1 MNTHIKYIV
10 RAGTLAIFMLSLL
23 MPLPAPAQF
32 MRIQLVIDEEIS
44 ISDVRTL
51 ETGQIPLNFGWFH
64 IDLNDDYAGRFTIR
78 TSENIN
84 LLVSVQAPD
93 ELVLNANN
101 TLPFQLEAAYLNTG
115 NRNLRQA
122 VAFDNKQAF
131 FPIINNGLLIE
142 NMSSQQLPLEAS
154 MFFYGS
160 VHVGQ
165 VDPGV
170 YSGEVVVTINY

>member
-1 MNTHIKYIV
+1 LNIHTKYIV
-10 RAGTLAIFMLSLL
+10 RASAPAIFVIGLL
-23 MPLPAPAQF
+23 MPFFAPAQF
-32 MRIQLVIDEEIS
+32 MRIQLVVDEEIS

-64 IDLNDDYAGRFTIR
+64 IDLNDDYTGRFTIR
-78 TSENIN
+78 AMENIN
-84 LLVSVQAPD
+84 LMVSIQAPD

-122 VAFDNKQAF
+122 VALDNKQAF
-131 FPIINNGLLIE
+131 FPIINSGLLIE
-142 NMSSQQLPLEAS
+142 NMPSQQLPLEAT
-154 MFFYGS
+154 MFFFGS
-160 VHVGQ
+160 VYVGQ